1 MKLFNFHSIFL
12 VSACAMLFLTSC
24 DWSKKESENSI
35 ITHSSWGKTT
45 VKHPDGSLHHYED
58 VKIWPTG
65 SRAWD
70 WKENNTH
77 HVPGIQIGDVTE
89 LLDKADIII
98 LTRGMDEVLQVP
110 QETIDY
116 VKDNNKTVHVLRT
129 QDAVILFNK
138 LSQEGKKVAGV
149 FHSTC

>member
-1 MKLFNFHSIFL
+1 MKIFKYFSIIL
-12 VSACAMLFLTSC
+12 VLVGVLCITTSC
-24 DWSKKESENSI
+24 DWSKQKSENSI

-45 VKHPDGSLHHYED
+45 VQHPDGSVHNYED

-70 WKENNTH
+70 WKEHNTH
-77 HVPGIQIGDVTE
+77 HVPGTQIADVQE

-110 QETIDY
+110 QVTIDY
-116 VKDNNKTVHVLRT
+116 VKDNNKIVHVLRT
-129 QDAVILFNK
+129 QDAVILFNQ
-138 LSQEGKKVAGV
+138 LSKEGKKVAGL